1 MPLFV
6 ETEFDQHLVD
16 MLLTTAAPGQYAA
29 RNAVR
34 HLDKAGEIAEIDPTM
49 AAFRAITAE
58 EEAATAV
65 FHALRRHGYAGST
78 ILHRHN
84 HLHKNALG
92 PFCEAT
98 IEVFKLVNDQFDLRP
113 QLLIAEEDGTRRL
126 KTQFR
131 IAVRELGERL
141 ASGALPLGFSLSRN
155 GQLHDFS
162 DQIDN
167 LATSRG
173 AASIKAHLRQ
183 RANMR
188 NELLYAGPSGL
199 PTVRL
204 NNFLRTQRRAVK
216 MLVILFLLI
225 EPYAE
230 QQLFVSQCLKA
241 FLKML
246 DVLPDDLVF

>member
-1 MPLFV
+1 
-6 ETEFDQHLVD
+6 
-16 MLLTTAAPGQYAA
+16 
-29 RNAVR
+29 
-34 HLDKAGEIAEIDPTM
+34 M

-65 FHALRRHGYAGST
+65 FHALKRHQYPGSNL
-78 ILHRHN
+78 LHRHS

-98 IEVFKLVNDQFDLRP
+98 FEVFKLLNDQHDLRP
-113 QLLIAEEDGTRRL
+113 QLMIAEEEGSRRL
-126 KTQFR
+126 KSQFR
-131 IAVRELGERL
+131 VVVPGVGEQL
-141 ASGALPLGFSLSRN
+141 ATGALPLGFSISRN
-155 GQLHDFS
+155 GQLHDFA

-173 AASIKAHLRQ
+173 ADTIKAHLKQ

-188 NELLYAGPSGL
+188 NEVLYAGSDGL
-199 PTVRL
+199 PTVKL

-225 EPYAE
+225 DPYAE

-241 FLKML
+241 F
-246 DVLPDDLVF
+246 